1 MTLIH
6 KRIYNLKVIFVSL
19 LKPLMSLNEYTK
31 DLSNYIFSAWIFQ
44 LFDGPVCQVPR
55 FRQCVDFVSG
65 VSRDFVSAY
74 NVFFVA
80 FQFVLPTIGTVICYA
95 LLIREVTSMVK
106 NEESK

>member
-1 MTLIH
+1 M
-6 KRIYNLKVIFVSL
+6 
-19 LKPLMSLNEYTK
+19 
-31 DLSNYIFSAWIFQ
+31 
-44 LFDGPVCQVPR
+44 CQVPR

-65 VSRDFVSAY
+65 VSRDFISAY

-106 NEESK
+106 NEESKLTCF

>member
-1 MTLIH
+1 MS
-6 KRIYNLKVIFVSL
+6 NE
-19 LKPLMSLNEYTK
+19 LMS
-31 DLSNYIFSAWIFQ
+31 DLSTLLYFHYIFSAWIFQ

-65 VSRDFVSAY
+65 VSRDFISAY

-106 NEESK
+106 NEESKLTCF